1 MHKFSSVVCVF
12 MKIVGAYIDFA
23 KRNHHLH
30 NEKRMKHKGVMNFE
44 KNVQA
49 MLKELNRAMKQY
61 GEAIIKIKSNV

>member
-44 KNVQA
+44 KKCSSYAERTQSCH
-49 MLKELNRAMKQY
+49 ETIWRSY
-61 GEAIIKIKSNV
+61 H

>member
-1 MHKFSSVVCVF
+1 
-12 MKIVGAYIDFA
+12 
-23 KRNHHLH
+23 
-30 NEKRMKHKGVMNFE
+30 MNFE